1 MALPIGL
8 HVRGKTKASILSL
21 LAGALSLG
29 LFCALLDPFLN
40 LWDEQY
46 HALVAKNLA
55 NNGLLPLLYPETPLE
70 YDFRDWTSNYVWLHK
85 QPLFLWQ
92 MALSIKLFGTSV
104 LAVRLPSVLMH
115 TAVVYFTYRIGSIS
129 MNEKVGFIGALFFAV
144 AFFPLEMVAGT
155 FATDHNDVAFL
166 FYVIGSF
173 WCWFEYQTSKNR
185 VWLILIGVFSGCAIL
200 VKWLVGLLI
209 YACWGL
215 ESIVTRQ
222 FVGFL
227 RTIWMPLLATIVI
240 ALPWQLYISS
250 VFPQEAAYEY
260 ALNTRHFFEAIEG
273 HAGDGFFHLNA
284 ARTLYGSGDLVPLL
298 LLVGFLWM
306 LIRIRDLGF
315 KIILG
320 GGVVITYLF
329 YSMAATKM
337 TAFTLIV
344 SPIIFLGFASLAY
357 AFFSWI
363 DNRIPKGSGCIQ
375 FIGLFL
381 FAYLFFNP
389 VKVYHNHSDWKPGDN
404 RNRRVEKLQL
414 EAIQRFQREFDSMPQ
429 VVIFNADIRMNGHI
443 ATMFFTDYLAYPG
456 IPTMEEID
464 LLNEKGY
471 PVAVVNQGGL
481 PSAIHDRSD
490 IRILDFPVE

>member
-1 MALPIGL
+1 MIF
-8 HVRGKTKASILSL
+8 S
-21 LAGALSLG
+21 
-29 LFCALLDPFLN
+29 
-40 LWDEQY
+40 
-46 HALVAKNLA
+46 
-55 NNGLLPLLYPETPLE
+55 
-70 YDFRDWTSNYVWLHK
+70 
-85 QPLFLWQ
+85 
-92 MALSIKLFGTSV
+92 MSIKLFGTSV

-129 MNEKVGFIGALFFAV
+129 MNQRVGFIGALFFAV
-144 AFFPLEMVAGT
+144 ALFPLEMVAGF

-166 FYVIGSF
+166 FYVMGSF
-173 WCWFEYQTSKNR
+173 WSWFEYQTSKNR

-215 ESIVTRQ
+215 ESIVTRK
-222 FVGFL
+222 FVSFL
-227 RTIWMPLLATIVI
+227 RTFWMPLLATIII

-260 ALNTRHFFEAIEG
+260 ALNARHFFEVIEG
-273 HAGDGFFHLNA
+273 HSGDWFFHLSA
-284 ARTLYGSGDLVPLL
+284 ARILYGSGDLVPLL

-315 KIILG
+315 KTVLG
-320 GGVVITYLF
+320 GGVIITYLF

-357 AFFSWI
+357 AFFNWI
-363 DNRIPKGSGCIQ
+363 DDRIPKGSGWIQ

-389 VKVYHNHSDWKPGDN
+389 VKVYHNHTDWKRGDY

-414 EAIQRFQREFDSMPQ
+414 DAIQRFQREFESMPQ
-429 VVIFNADIRMNGHI
+429 VVIFNADILMNGHI
-443 ATMFFTDYLAYPG
+443 STMFFTDYLAYPG
-456 IPTMEEID
+456 IPTSEELD
-464 LLNEKGY
+464 TLKEKGY
-471 PVAVVNQGGL
+471 PVAVVNQNGL
-481 PSAIHDRSD
+481 PQSLLDRRD
-490 IRILDFPVE
+490 IYILDFPVE